1 MSTTPTFHDTE
12 ALQARLALRLAGGL
26 SEQAASLPQDIGER
40 LRVAREQAVARARH
54 TRLAVPALALAGPA
68 RGLPEGPV
76 PWWQRMAAVMPLLVL
91 VVGLLA
97 INQWTEREQV
107 LAAAAIDTVLL
118 ADDLPPAAYT
128 DPGFAEFLK
137 TAQP

>member
-1 MSTTPTFHDTE
+1 MSTTPPYHDTE
-12 ALQARLALRLAGGL
+12 ALQARLALRLTAGL
-26 SEQAASLPQDIGER
+26 SERAASLPRDVSER
-40 LRVAREQAVARARH
+40 LRVGREQAIARARH
-54 TRLAVPALALAGPA
+54 SRVAVPMLALAGSA
-68 RGLPEGPV
+68 RTLPEGLV
-76 PWWQRMAAVMPLLVL
+76 PWWQRMAAVLPLLVL

-107 LAAAAIDTVLL
+107 LAAAEIDTVLL

-137 TAQP
+137 MAQP

>member
-1 MSTTPTFHDTE
+1 MSTTPSFNDIE

-26 SEQAASLPQDIGER
+26 SEQAASLPRDISER
-40 LRVAREQAVARARH
+40 LRVAREQAVSRARH
-54 TRLAVPALALAGPA
+54 TRLAVPALALAGA
-68 RGLPEGPV
+68 AHGLPGASV
-76 PWWQRMAAVMPLLVL
+76 SWWQRMASVAPLLVL

-107 LAAAAIDTVLL
+107 LAAAEIDTVLL